1 LADMKTARALRHVDF
16 EDLGTLAEVL
26 EQRGYR
32 IRYADPLREDLTP
45 FRQDEPDLLIVLGGP
60 MSATDVAGYPFLGVE
75 AQWLRDRRAAGLPSI
90 GICLGAQVMAVAA
103 GGDVA
108 PMGIKEIGMGTV
120 SITPAGQGTLLRLL
134 ADAPVLHWH
143 GDAISLPEGEV
154 SLASTGPCAVQAFEL
169 SGHQLGLQFH
179 LEADLDR
186 ISEWTIGH
194 AGEVAEA
201 GLDPG
206 AIEAGAKVHAEAMR
220 AASLAFFGAWIDRL
234 PTR

>member
-1 LADMKTARALRHVDF
+1 MKTALALRHVDF

-32 IRYADPLREDLTP
+32 IRYADPLREDLP
-45 FRQDEPDLLIVLGGP
+45 ALRQEEPDLLIVLGGP

-108 PMGIKEIGMGTV
+108 PMGLKEIGMGTV
-120 SITPAGQGTLLRLL
+120 SITPAGQGTLLRML

-143 GDAISLPEGEV
+143 GDAISLPAGEV

-186 ISEWTIGH
+186 IAEWTTGH

-201 GLDPG
+201 GLDG
-206 AIEAGAKVHAEAMR
+206 KAIASAANAKAGEMK
-220 AASLAFFGAWIDRL
+220 AASEAFFSRWLDGL
-234 PTR
+234 PS

>member
-1 LADMKTARALRHVDF
+1 MAVMKTALALRHVDF
-16 EDLGTLAEVL
+16 EDLGTLAEAL

-32 IRYADPLREDLTP
+32 ITYADPLREDLAP
-45 FRQDEPDLLIVLGGP
+45 LRQDEPDLLIVLGGP

-108 PMGIKEIGMGTV
+108 PMGLKEIGMGTV

-143 GDAISLPEGEV
+143 GDAISLPADEV

-186 ISEWTIGH
+186 ITDWTTGH

-201 GLDPG
+201 GLDPV
-206 AIEAGAKVHAEAMR
+206 AIVAGAEVLAEAMR
-220 AASLAFFGAWIDRL
+220 AASLSFFGAWVDALSAR
-234 PTR
+234 